1 MSLERERDP
10 QMSDLRVQCY
20 GQVVQINEEF
30 CFIFQVQIK
39 IEKENDDGVEIPV
52 RLVFTS
58 TRLNVVCLKS
68 LQMNVKVMCLF
79 QIALIHFDSEK
90 FYDLKCVS

>member
-1 MSLERERDP
+1 MSFERERDP
-10 QMSDLRVQCY
+10 QVPDFRVRCY
-20 GQVVQINEEF
+20 GEVVEIEKEF

-39 IEKENDDGVEIPV
+39 IEKENDDGVEIHV

-58 TRLNVVCLKS
+58 TRLNFVCLKS

-79 QIALIHFDSEK
+79 
-90 FYDLKCVS
+90 